1 MFIFKKIERKGNGL
15 WDIFLNVLLK
25 YNTHK
30 ESTQIINVELNEFS
44 QNAQTY
50 IATPAPRSWYKTL
63 PKVRSPSSQWNK
75 KARKSINTPSSEQA
89 TCIEHYTQQLENT
102 DSFQEHM

>member
-50 IATPAPRSWYKTL
+50 IATPAPRS
-63 PKVRSPSSQWNK
+63 
-75 KARKSINTPSSEQA
+75 
-89 TCIEHYTQQLENT
+89 
-102 DSFQEHM
+102 